1 LVDVARVRSVFP
13 VRVVE
18 AELSAVVMSI
28 LARFAVVEAISALP
42 LPPPVRIVLSAAVV
56 SPVPPFTTESEEE
69 AVREPLEKKPTPLKE
84 PTRSWPPMY
93 SLVLVAL
100 PKRTVPRVVDALV
113 RLLMVLEAEV
123 SHWSVEVP
131 KERKE
136 FARIPVKVLVAPVTV
151 SCPPTFK
158 LVEVALVRVELGAI
172 NCESTPRTV
181 VVALVEVALV
191 KSAEGATSWL
201 V

>member
-1 LVDVARVRSVFP
+1 LVKLRPFAK
-13 VRVVE
+13 VE
-18 AELSAVVMSI
+18 DAELV
-28 LARFAVVEAISALP
+28 
-42 LPPPVRIVLSAAVV
+42 
-56 SPVPPFTTESEEE
+56 TES
-69 AVREPLEKKPTPLKE
+69 APAMFKLLVVAEPIN
-84 PTRSWPPMY
+84 R
-93 SLVLVAL
+93 
-100 PKRTVPRVVDALV
+100 VPRVLDALV
-113 RLLMVLEAEV
+113 RLLMVEDAEV